1 MTIKEML
8 DAANLTTTQASEF
21 LRISRRTID
30 DWRKGVRNPPAYV
43 LRSIEAELSPLI
55 LSHLE
60 AKWSY
65 KTKFGPT
72 VRMAGFDLV
81 DAIERNFSSITETYK
96 EDLGSP
102 SGYHIHAASV
112 QYDDT
117 IFDGTGGCVLTLIT
131 YPLPPIDNN
140 DNKEKNLSD
149 QRTTKIW
156 ITATRDEIPEPYAIP
171 VEKAPKPSLEAMT
184 DDSLDRQ
191 VGYAI
196 AIINTLS
203 KYTVLDCVEPAMYI
217 ELRYNVRVD
226 TDPTS
231 FLEKC
236 ENMVLRSRPRDIKQ
250 IAPLWETFRQ
260 ICKNVEDGKDLLSKE
275 NKDKFN
281 NNCLRAYASGYT
293 MLRELNF

>member
-8 DAANLTTTQASEF
+8 DAANLTTTQASEY

-30 DWRKGVRNPPAYV
+30 DWRKGVRTPPAYV

-65 KTKFGPT
+65 KTRSGDT

-102 SGYHIHAASV
+102 AGYHIHAASV

-131 YPLPPIDNN
+131 SPLPTIE
-140 DNKEKNLSD
+140 KEKNHAD
-149 QRTTKIW
+149 QSITKIW
-156 ITATRDEIPEPYAIP
+156 ITATQDELPEPYAIP

-203 KYTVLDCVEPAMYI
+203 KYTMLDCMEPAMYI
-217 ELRYNVRVD
+217 ELRYGVRVD

-236 ENMVLRSRPRDIKQ
+236 ENMVLRARPRDIKQ
-250 IAPLWETFRQ
+250 IAPLWEIFRQ
-260 ICKNVEDGKDLLSKE
+260 ICKNVEDGKDLIAKE
-275 NKDKFN
+275 NKEKFN
-281 NNCLRAYASGYT
+281 VNCLHAYASGYT
-293 MLRELNF
+293 MLREQNF